1 MHMIKI
7 YVSPSCSSCRKVKKW
22 FNEQNIPY
30 EEKNIFS
37 SSLNKE
43 ELKNIL
49 IRSENGADD
58 IIATKS
64 KIIKENGIDIDS
76 MSVSQMIDFIREN
89 PSVLRRPIVVDSE
102 SDKMQVGY
110 NPDDIG
116 IFIPKARRAIEM
128 ICYANDCIDKANK
141 EKKAKQ

>member
-1 MHMIKI
+1 MIKI

-141 EKKAKQ
+141 KKAKQ